1 MKKIN
6 DSQELMTRED
16 EILLAQIEYI
26 KKNIVTFIDKQ
37 KTIDKIIEIINNS
50 DCFSFKSKRSLLSI
64 DKNKPIF
71 VITINKAKAEEIHK
85 VKFDSL
91 EQKEKKSDDDYFT
104 INKLIQK
111 EITSKFSDFMKDE
124 VLDKE
129 KFKEILKENKVL
141 FYDDKKVEEAMGMI
155 SFLTSMIFSTNIEL
169 KNNIIYLEYMI

>member
-71 VITINKAKAEEIHK
+71 VITINKVKAEEIHK
-85 VKFDSL
+85 VEFDSL

-104 INKLIQK
+104 INK
-111 EITSKFSDFMKDE
+111 
-124 VLDKE
+124 
-129 KFKEILKENKVL
+129 
-141 FYDDKKVEEAMGMI
+141 
-155 SFLTSMIFSTNIEL
+155 
-169 KNNIIYLEYMI
+169 